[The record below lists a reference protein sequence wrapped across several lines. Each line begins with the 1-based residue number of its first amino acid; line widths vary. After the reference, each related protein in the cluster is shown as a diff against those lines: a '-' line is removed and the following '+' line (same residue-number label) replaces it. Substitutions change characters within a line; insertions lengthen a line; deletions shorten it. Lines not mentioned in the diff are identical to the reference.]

1 MLLFQLLKIRQSA
14 VMNISR
20 SGQGAVLLLAIHT
33 FSCHASPTACSTE
46 SSICTKFSSCSK
58 LASDTDRSFC
68 IHHLDAFKD
77 LIRQKNNQVPPATFT
92 PGTSPGTPSVSA
104 PIAETVEI
112 RKISATAEPLGQ
124 EVFKTNVPTLFIF
137 DAEQSSGE
145 EQPAVYELPLK
156 TISRGHRTINTF
168 QLPDNSAFVGNNAD
182 ILPEFVIGR
191 GKHHHFMISATR
203 NNAVYYLAN
212 IEIDSRNPLDMGRG
226 LATGQSFTTPT
237 TQNHTPFGIMDLRGA
252 GIFVADNIKLVMDP
266 ADSDMKIGLVE
277 LGCTNYADGVGTEEN
292 FIYRFM
298 RSEFYLSQGEQ
309 GPTRRQN
316 AALSVRCLQK
326 TGQVALTLK
335 DTTTFISVPT
345 GRTATD
351 SPKSSSELFY
361 IALYFR
367 KNVLNF
373 VDSTCNSV
381 VDQFR
386 NDLSIDRDNPS
397 DPDHYMGRVFNNN
410 FCFDFKMIDGA
421 FGLKGR
427 AQAWG
432 FVPAVEHVGKRSC
445 WGKKR
450 YQAGFASV
458 SEWSSADVHVACHCS
473 MPTSTSSIS
482 NTSVSS
488 FTTSSYTTQVSPAL
502 TSDVVDTGA
511 LVMNKTDAAGLKAL
525 EKLTTGEKVCVGAGV
540 FLADQIVTQ
549 SWFHL
554 SKRIRQAW
562 IRHTSQALAI
572 TFGLGFPAF
581 QWLPGC
587 ISGLRGRSG
596 HAVLGDKEPLGYQ
609 DIFEPR

>member
-1 MLLFQLLKIRQSA
+1 M
-14 VMNISR
+14 
-20 SGQGAVLLLAIHT
+20 
-33 FSCHASPTACSTE
+33 
-46 SSICTKFSSCSK
+46 
-58 LASDTDRSFC
+58 
-68 IHHLDAFKD
+68 
-77 LIRQKNNQVPPATFT
+77 
-92 PGTSPGTPSVSA
+92 SA

-124 EVFKTNVPTLFIF
+124 EVFKTNNVPTLFIF

-145 EQPAVYELPLK
+145 GQPAVYELPLEP
-156 TISRGHRTINTF
+156 ISRGFRTIDSF

-191 GKHHHFMISATR
+191 GKYHHFMMSATH
-203 NNAVYYLAN
+203 NNSVYYLAN
-212 IEIDSRNPLDMGRG
+212 IEIDSRNPLDTGRG
-226 LATGQSFTTPT
+226 SAKGQPFTTAT
-237 TQNHTPFGIMDLRGA
+237 TQNHTPLGIMDLRGA
-252 GIFVADNIKLVMDP
+252 GIFFADNIKVVIDP
-266 ADSDMKIGLVE
+266 ADSDMRIGPVD

-292 FIYRFM
+292 FIYQFIH
-298 RSEFYLSQGEQ
+298 SEFDLSKADQGS
-309 GPTRRQN
+309 RRGQN

-326 TGQVALTLK
+326 KGQVKLTLK
-335 DTTTFISVPT
+335 NTETVLSVPT
-345 GRTATD
+345 GRTATV
-351 SPKSSSELFY
+351 SPKSSSVLFY
-361 IALYFR
+361 ISLWDR
-367 KNVLNF
+367 ENVLSF

-381 VDQFR
+381 IDQLG
-386 NDLSIDRDNPS
+386 NDLSIDPDNPS
-397 DPDHYMGRVFNNN
+397 DPDHYMGHVFSSNH
-410 FCFDFKMIDGA
+410 CSGIKMINGA
-421 FGLKGR
+421 FGLKDR
-427 AQAWG
+427 EQAWG
-432 FVPAVEHVGKRSC
+432 WVSAPELVGKRSC
-445 WGKKR
+445 WAANKKA
-450 YQAGFASV
+450 YKAGFASV
-458 SEWSSADVHVACHCS
+458 SEWSSAGSNVACHCS

-511 LVMNKTDAAGLKAL
+511 LVMNRTDAAGLKAL